1 MLRFS
6 SFDRAPLLESGVE
19 IGPSSSDEEQMLLI
33 RWPWLFGKTTEKKK
47 LMQLLTVGN
56 ILLYSSSNTSL
67 VFGYCYLPK
76 SKRNRKSID
85 A

>member
-1 MLRFS
+1 MQMLRFS
-6 SFDRAPLLESGVE
+6 SFGRAPLLESEVE
-19 IGPSSSDEEQMLLI
+19 IGPSSSDEEQMRLI

-47 LMQLLTVGN
+47 LMQLLTA
-56 ILLYSSSNTSL
+56 YSSSNTSL

>member
-1 MLRFS
+1 MI
-6 SFDRAPLLESGVE
+6 APLLESGVE

-33 RWPWLFGKTTEKKK
+33 RWPWLFGKTTEKK

-56 ILLYSSSNTSL
+56 ILLQIL
-67 VFGYCYLPK
+67 LWHLLAIGIICPK